1 MKNTITNKKLHIK
14 KYKTAVIFQSFFIHI
29 SSIEN
34 LFKKS
39 ELIFKL
45 YFTIIRPKKH
55 RSPGLFFDKVKFTF
69 AGPIFFLHPYHVN
82 FKQWTCLNLIFKQS
96 IVNFTDIKIEIWI
109 GAANSIDPG
118 QTARVCR
125 LAWLK
130 TGAKA
135 LFYSE

>member
-45 YFTIIRPKKH
+45 YFTIIRPKK
-55 RSPGLFFDKVKFTF
+55 T
-69 AGPIFFLHPYHVN
+69 
-82 FKQWTCLNLIFKQS
+82 
-96 IVNFTDIKIEIWI
+96 
-109 GAANSIDPG
+109 
-118 QTARVCR
+118 
-125 LAWLK
+125 
-130 TGAKA
+130 
-135 LFYSE
+135 